1 MGMSADYRLAIQY
14 GSTDVR
20 VGSSLFGARA
30 T

>member
-1 MGMSADYRLAIQY
+1 GMSADYRLAIQY
-14 GSTDVR
+14 GRTDVR